1 MEWEVCSVECDVLRV
16 QCGVWSLEC
25 AVILGS
31 ALCKLCSTK

>member
-1 MEWEVCSVECDVLRV
+1 VEWEVCSVECDVLRV